1 MVQASSPVKV
11 IQGKAHP
18 DIYTLL
24 LIVSIIALGT
34 TIGLVLY
41 NLMAPVPGTAG
52 EPGGYALSF
61 GELFQPLKELV
72 GK

>member
-1 MVQASSPVKV
+1 MAQVSSPGQVV
-11 IQGKAHP
+11 QGNLYP

-41 NLMAPVPGTAG
+41 NLMAPIPGTAG
-52 EPGGYALSF
+52 EPGGYALPF